1 MSFLKDHISEI
12 NILFDMIRVHVKE
25 KFDVD
30 IDSLDA
36 LKNKSRKKHLVYFR
50 RTLMVILG
58 ETFINS
64 EYTQED
70 ISSVVGLDRTSFIHH
85 SKTHLNEYTRY
96 NSYKQEYDSIRNE
109 FLQKI
114 GKDYAK

>member
-1 MSFLKDHISEI
+1 
-12 NILFDMIRVHVKE
+12 MIRIHVKD
-25 KFDVD
+25 KFD
-30 IDSLDA
+30 IDVENFDE
-36 LKNKSRKKHLVYFR
+36 LKIKSRKKHLVYFR

-58 ETFINS
+58 ETFINID
-64 EYTQED
+64 YTQED
-70 ISSVVGLDRTSFIHH
+70 IANVVELDRTSFIHH
-85 SKTHLNEYTRY
+85 SKIHLNEYTRY